1 MKYGAKGK
9 IQIEKEMLEFF
20 KNETMRSIT
29 ELGEYRRRF
38 CALHEEA
45 LRIYTEEDK

>member
-29 ELGEYRRRF
+29 ELGEYGRRF

-45 LRIYTEEDK
+45 LRI